1 MFHNEEEMR
10 LDLGVKLII
19 SVLINQCTK
28 GEKTFL

>member
-1 MFHNEEEMR
+1 MFRNEEEMR

-19 SVLINQCTK
+19 LVLINQCPE